1 MAIISNIKGS
11 PEVDA
16 FQRLRISNPQTLFDS
31 KQIFDA
37 LPLVW
42 DDSEV
47 SGTGTGST
55 YSKPHARSQLSVDT
69 NAGKRVR
76 QTFERFNYQP
86 GKSQEV
92 ILTGVLGTGAA
103 GITTQI
109 GYHDDDNGLFF
120 QCKDAVLS
128 VVRRSGVTGS
138 PVDETVNQADWN
150 LDTLDGNGPSGVTL
164 VLSNSQIFFMD
175 FEWLGVGGVRFGVFI
190 DGRLIYVHAIH
201 HSNDL
206 DVIYMST
213 PNLPIRYSIENDGTG
228 VASTMD
234 HLCSTVVSEG
244 GQQHEGVIHHQSTA
258 GVPVDMDT
266 EKTLYAIL
274 GIRLK
279 STHLAMTVEILKV
292 AISLQSAS
300 DDIEWVLI
308 FDPTIAGAPSWVN
321 MTNSAVQYFLG
332 ATAHT
337 ITNGT
342 PLDAG
347 YVATGAGASASSSDD
362 DTPEN
367 ALRLGSTI
375 AGVPQTIVLCARP
388 INSSATDVMVEGG
401 ITWRELN

>member
-11 PEVDA
+11 PGVDA
-16 FQRLRISNPQTLFDS
+16 FQRSRVSSPYTLFDS

-37 LPLVW
+37 LPLIY
-42 DDSEV
+42 DDVEV
-47 SGTGTGST
+47 SGTGTGTT
-55 YSKPHARSQLSVDT
+55 YSKPKARSQLSVDT

-103 GITTQI
+103 GITSEI
-109 GYHDDDNGLFF
+109 GYCDDDNGLLF
-120 QCKDAVLS
+120 QSKDAIIN
-128 VVRRSGVTGS
+128 VVRRTSTSGS
-138 PVDETVNQADWN
+138 AVDETVAQTDWN
-150 LDTLDGNGPSGVTL
+150 VDTLDGNGPSGLTL
-164 VLSNSQIFFMD
+164 DPDKAQVFFMD
-175 FEWLGVGGVRFGVFI
+175 FEWLGVGSARFGFFL
-190 DGRLIYVHAIH
+190 DGNLTYVHEFS

-206 DVIYMST
+206 DVVYMST

-228 VASTMD
+228 PASTID
-234 HLCSTVVSEG
+234 HMCSTVVSEG
-244 GQQHEGVIHHQSTA
+244 GQQRNGVIHHKSTA

-266 EKTLYAIL
+266 EKVLYAIL

-279 STHLAMTVEILKV
+279 TSHLAMTIEILKV
-292 AISLQSAS
+292 AVSLQSAS

-308 FDPTIAGAPSWVN
+308 FNPTIAGTPSWVN
-321 MTNSAVQYFLG
+321 KTNSAIQYFLG
-332 ATAHT
+332 ASTHT

-342 PLDAG
+342 HLDAG
-347 YVATGAGASASSSDD
+347 YVATGAGASASSADD
-362 DTPEN
+362 DSPEN

-375 AGVPQTIVLCARP
+375 AGVPNTIVLCARP
-388 INSSATDVMVEGG
+388 INSSATDVMVEGS